1 MKISLSNKKTIWIA
15 AGGTGGHI
23 APGVATAQKFEENG
37 WNVVVFTHEKN
48 ADYADIVQLSVFA
61 TIRIV
66 LLNAPRF
73 PSRIGA
79 LPSFFIQLMR
89 SWMIIKA
96 VERETRPAIIAGFGG
111 YLSFPVILFAF
122 LKRIPYVL
130 HEQNSVAGVVTR
142 LFARKARNL
151 FLSFNETEKLFSGVV
166 TGNPLRKVF
175 LKSPGKKKQ
184 PKAKINSILLLGGSQ
199 GATDIN
205 NLFIAMRKDRDFDSY
220 RLTISCGD
228 HDYNRLKDFAH
239 KDDRIYTFI
248 NTMEDILFQSDLVIA
263 RAGSGTIFEIL
274 WARKPSVLIPYPFAA
289 DDHQRKNA
297 LAMARA
303 GCSELFDQ
311 RPFDSREAANYIKT
325 VIKSS
330 MISEMVES
338 LNHHTFKMNGEA
350 LIYES
355 IIKSLENN

>member
-23 APGVATAQKFEENG
+23 APGVAIAQKFEENG
-37 WNVVVFTHEKN
+37 WSVVLFTHEKN
-48 ADYADIVQLSVFA
+48 GDYSDIVQISSVG
-61 TIRIV
+61 TIRVV

-79 LPSFFIQLMR
+79 LPSFFIHLLR

-96 VERETRPAIIAGFGG
+96 AERETRPTIIAGFGG

-142 LFARKARNL
+142 FFARKARDL
-151 FLSFNETEKLFSGVV
+151 FLSFSETEKVLSGVV
-166 TGNPLRKVF
+166 TGNPLRKGF
-175 LKSPGKKKQ
+175 LKFSGKKKQ
-184 PKAKINSILLLGGSQ
+184 PKAKIKSILLLGGSQ

-205 NLFIAMRKDRDFDSY
+205 NLFIAMRKDRDFDPY
-220 RLTISCGD
+220 QLTISCGD

-239 KDDRIYTFI
+239 KNDRIYTFI
-248 NTMEDILFQSDLVIA
+248 NTMEDVLSQSDLVIA

-274 WARKPSVLIPYPFAA
+274 WARKPSVLFPYPFAA

-297 LAMARA
+297 MAIARA
-303 GCSELFDQ
+303 GCSEMFDQ
-311 RPFDSREAANYIKT
+311 RPFDSRDASNYIKT

-330 MISEMVES
+330 MISEMIENLS
-338 LNHHTFKMNGEA
+338 HHTFKMNGEE

-355 IIKSLENN
+355 IIKALENN